1 MTKIQESSFH
11 FWPCYYVGLLCDNMM
26 WFDYVTSTG
35 LLLPRMLFRYYFSGV
50 VLINYLASG
59 MLQIN
64 MIWQNVVRPRQ
75 YINNGDTIFLTQL
88 WVLVRCQMFINIYIK
103 GYIASQ
109 AILRQC
115 CFHFCLQ
122 YYKSWLAHHG
132 ENFVIDIFFIS
143 VLDGAVWPGQDH
155 RPRVSMPCMT
165 KRI

>member
-1 MTKIQESSFH
+1 MTKNQESSFL

-35 LLLPRMLFRYYFSGV
+35 LLLPCMLFRYYFSGV
-50 VLINYLASG
+50 VLINYLAYG

-109 AILRQC
+109 AIIATVLLSLLFAILQILTSASC
-115 CFHFCLQ
+115 WEFCDWYLF
-122 YYKSWLAHHG
+122 YFSPGWS
-132 ENFVIDIFFIS
+132 S
-143 VLDGAVWPGQDH
+143 VART
-155 RPRVSMPCMT
+155 RPQTSG
-165 KRI
+165 

>member
-1 MTKIQESSFH
+1 
-11 FWPCYYVGLLCDNMM
+11 MM

-155 RPRVSMPCMT
+155 RPRVSMTCMT
-165 KRI
+165 KHI

>member
-1 MTKIQESSFH
+1 MTKNQESSFL

-109 AILRQC
+109 AIIATVLLSLLFAILQILTSASC
-115 CFHFCLQ
+115 WEFCD
-122 YYKSWLAHHG
+122 WH
-132 ENFVIDIFFIS
+132 FFIS

-155 RPRVSMPCMT
+155 RPRVSMTCMT